1 MGRVERSIFNGK
13 YFFISGRLSIKLD
26 DLVKKMGRLGE
37 KWDDFTGGLLPTM
50 WVSELRAFPS
60 RQCTLFFI
68 MIQ

>member
-1 MGRVERSIFNGK
+1 MGRVGRSIFNGK
-13 YFFISGRLSIKLD
+13 YFYIYKFIKWD